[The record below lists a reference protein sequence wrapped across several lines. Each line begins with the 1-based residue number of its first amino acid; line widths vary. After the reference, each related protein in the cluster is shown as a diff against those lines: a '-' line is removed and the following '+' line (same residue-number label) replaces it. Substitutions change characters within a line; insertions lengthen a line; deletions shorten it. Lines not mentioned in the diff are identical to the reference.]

1 MGVEGVWWQFNSSNA
16 RHTRSDRSNILRN
29 IHERVGIQTQSTE
42 NVSLETWFCSVTWA
56 HGACASTIILDML
69 WPEHLCD
76 VGYSMRTMMITMMT
90 ARCDLDGI
98 DGSGRQSAPVHKG
111 THPMQN
117 ITACIMHTL
126 VYMQMHVCV
135 CVWQC
140 ARCLPAKSVKQTS
153 ASSQR
158 RELSWA
164 HVPHANT
171 NHTGSTRTRQECVRA
186 SALVPPACECAW
198 ALL

>member
-1 MGVEGVWWQFNSSNA
+1 
-16 RHTRSDRSNILRN
+16 
-29 IHERVGIQTQSTE
+29 
-42 NVSLETWFCSVTWA
+42 
-56 HGACASTIILDML
+56 ML
-69 WPEHLCD
+69 WPEHLCG

-135 CVWQC
+135 CG
-140 ARCLPAKSVKQTS
+140 SVHVVSPQS
-153 ASSQR
+153 QSSKHPHR
-158 RELSWA
+158 RNAE
-164 HVPHANT
+164 N
-171 NHTGSTRTRQECVRA
+171 
-186 SALVPPACECAW
+186 
-198 ALL
+198 